1 MSYTDYDFPHTHM
14 YDSDLREILA
24 QMQKLKE
31 IVNTF
36 VVTNTVELADP
47 IQWNIASQ
55 YTKNKI
61 VLDNVGNAYLSKQPI
76 PAGIELDNEDYWL
89 EIFNYTQ
96 YVKSFNSNLTYNI
109 EENTTRASKDYEV
122 GDWLVL
128 DDLLYKVIVDI
139 EEDELFIID
148 TNIERFTVEEFCRA
162 WVDYTDTLIQQYKND
177 IDASELQYKNDID
190 ASELA
195 FTTNLQNLFN
205 QAVAG
210 VTVDSEILLA
220 RVGWNGYTYS
230 TLANAIQT
238 QIKQLMYF
246 LGIDYYYSSET
257 SYTTGVGF
265 ITDDSNIVSI
275 PSGKKVRVILDSE
288 PGTISTIAV
297 KFNTT
302 EVLLDNLSSGH
313 LETVV
318 TTSEVVTSIRYN
330 SGNPYILGNGT
341 VKFKIISDTELYDE
355 VLDSIDNIYGF
366 LNRYKMDLL
375 LDSSFAYTAGVN
387 PNKNLAVNIPAGTCF
402 LMNMTADASTITNV
416 IVYIGTIYN
425 VFDISSGKLS
435 IACKADTNINNINI
449 SAYTAGVLNNGTFTV
464 EILEMPEHYFE
475 SYTKSNANVMKY
487 GYPLKAINI
496 EETAKKLEIID
507 PNYSGLSDAII
518 FADDKFVD
526 GAISFSTYG
535 TPAQTAVAYSGII
548 FGVSDEYNYRLFAV
562 NWYAQTINV
571 YEVVN
576 GVITTV
582 IHTNYT
588 RFRQDYNELVLE
600 KIGNRYRFI
609 ANGALIH
616 SLVDDTA
623 YTYKWGWLQHINK
636 SDFTFYY
643 PNKTDYDYKNVKM
656 PLIKVAGFGD
666 SIMYGSLA
674 YPVQDYAWF
683 YVLAAKIQALYPTAV
698 FDNYGVG
705 GYTIQQTL
713 ENEIDAHLSE
723 GYTTCF
729 IMAGTNDT
737 RTDRRTDFDD
747 IYTYML
753 KAVRTCKAAGITPIL
768 FTLLA
773 ITGTDSYY
781 DSESA
786 DRATVISS
794 IIRKIAEDEHVLLI
808 DNELLFSL
816 LPASVYASD
825 GIHPNNSGHAAI
837 ANEVFNKLLNII
849 DI

>member
-1 MSYTDYDFPHTHM
+1 MGLFERFPYTNFHELNTDW
-14 YDSDLREILA
+14 L
-24 QMQKLKE
+24 LKKMKE
-31 IVNTF
+31 LIEAMETF
-36 VVTNTVELADP
+36 KATESLKFADP
-47 IQWNIASQ
+47 IIWDITTQ
-55 YTKNKI
+55 YQKSTI
-61 VLDNVGNAYLSKQPI
+61 VLDPTGNAYLSLQPV
-76 PAGIELDNEDYWL
+76 PANIQLNDNSYWL
-89 EIFNYTQ
+89 EIFNFTDYTRTAN
-96 YVKSFNSNLTYNI
+96 KNLTVNV
-109 EENTTRASKDYEV
+109 ETNTTRATAPHAVD
-122 GDWLVL
+122 DWLIWEDV
-128 DDLLYKVIVDI
+128 LYKVTSPIAID
-139 EEDELFIID
+139 DAFILPPNAGANLIH
-148 TNIERFTVEEFCRA
+148 FTVEDFCKA
-162 WVDYTDTLIQQYKND
+162 WI
-177 IDASELQYKNDID
+177 ASCNSIILQYKNDID

-195 FTTNLQNLFN
+195 FTSNLQNLFN

-220 RVGWNGYTYS
+220 RVGWDGYTYP
-230 TLANAIQT
+230 TLADAIQT

-265 ITDDSNIVSI
+265 ITDDTNIVSI
-275 PSGKKVRVILDSE
+275 PSGKRVRVILDAD

-318 TTSEVVTSIRYN
+318 TTSEVVTSVRYN
-330 SGNPYILGNGT
+330 SGNPYILGSGT
-341 VKFKIISDTELYDE
+341 VKFRIISETELYDE
-355 VLDSIDNIYGF
+355 VLDSIDNIYSF
-366 LNRYKMDLL
+366 LNRYKMNLL
-375 LDSSFAYTAGVN
+375 LNSSFTYTAGVN
-387 PNKNLAVNIPAGTCF
+387 PNKNLAVSIPAGTCF
-402 LMNMTADASTITNV
+402 LMNLTANAGTITNV
-416 IVYIGTIYN
+416 IVYIDSIYN
-425 VFDISSGKLS
+425 VFDISSGKLA
-435 IACKADTNINNINI
+435 IACKADTNISNINI
-449 SAYTAGVLNNGTFTV
+449 SAYTAGVLSNGTFTV
-464 EILEMPEHYFE
+464 EILEIPEHYFE
-475 SYTKSNANVMKY
+475 SYTKSDANVMKY

-518 FADDKFVD
+518 FANDKFVD
-526 GAISFSTYG
+526 GTISFSTYG

-548 FGVSDEYNYRLFAV
+548 FGVIDKFNYRLFAV

-582 IHTNYT
+582 INTNYT

-623 YTYKWGWLQHINK
+623 YTYKWGWLQHIDK
-636 SDFTFYY
+636 SNFTFYY

-656 PLIKVAGFGD
+656 PLVKVAGFGD
-666 SIMYGSLA
+666 SIMFGSLA
-674 YPVQDYAWF
+674 YPVHDYAWF

-713 ENEIDAHLSE
+713 ENEIDSHLSE

-747 IYTYML
+747 VYTYML

-781 DSESA
+781 DAESA

-794 IIRKIAEDEHVLLI
+794 IIRKIAEDENVLLI

-816 LPASVYASD
+816 LPSSAYAAD

-837 ANEVFNKLLNII
+837 ADEVYNKLLNII